1 MFHFWGPAS
10 AANKS
15 CFLLNAETEINSVP
29 RVCSCNLASSSCF
42 LFVVLF
48 SWTKQNEQT
57 KISTLEESLTAMD
70 CTERFCQP
78 PETFLA
84 ERANSQQYFKLY
96 IKMLTTC
103 YLLVSLCSLF
113 GLRPSDI
120 TACQRRFVIPIHN
133 HLPAA
138 DKKKKKKRAHY
149 GKWAYVCTREASIL
163 RTSCIIETSNSSLW
177 DFKLAHTCK
186 WVTGQSFIIK
196 FHAGFV

>member
-138 DKKKKKKRAHY
+138 DKKKKKE
-149 GKWAYVCTREASIL
+149 G
-163 RTSCIIETSNSSLW
+163 SLW
-177 DFKLAHTCK
+177 KMSICMYQRGFHSKNILDHRD
-186 WVTGQSFIIK
+186 IK
-196 FHAGFV
+196 